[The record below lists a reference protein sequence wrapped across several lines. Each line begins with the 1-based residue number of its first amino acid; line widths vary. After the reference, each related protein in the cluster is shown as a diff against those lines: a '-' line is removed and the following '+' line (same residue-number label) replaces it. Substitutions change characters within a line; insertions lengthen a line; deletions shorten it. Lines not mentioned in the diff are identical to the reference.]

1 METHSPSLPPLHS
14 GDKKNSPVL
23 LSEQFVAG
31 DEQHRLSLH
40 GGHPHSPQHR
50 LFLPLCSACLPRSW
64 FCACHPPPTGRLCAR
79 PVGGG
84 PVRRL
89 LYCHC
94 RFVRLCPAA
103 GRFGRA
109 TRSFSLLIGNFH
121 RPVSLEDVNT
131 RGFSC
136 KDTFS
141 FSLRSPSLSISSS
154 SLDPCILYYELVLP
168 SMNLE
173 CL

>member
-1 METHSPSLPPLHS
+1 MACLIDAWRHIHLPPPSPSASSHQA
-14 GDKKNSPVL
+14 GCIREIKKIVL

-64 FCACHPPPTGRLCAR
+64 FCPCHPPPTGRLCAR

-89 LYCHC
+89 LYFQLAVSSSCGVA
-94 RFVRLCPAA
+94 RWLGDTVVR
-103 GRFGRA
+103 
-109 TRSFSLLIGNFH
+109 
-121 RPVSLEDVNT
+121 
-131 RGFSC
+131 
-136 KDTFS
+136 FS
-141 FSLRSPSLSISSS
+141 FGKNPSSNIIRRCFYACIHVRTHCHSLAALSLSLSSS
-154 SLDPCILYYELVLP
+154 SVDRCIV
-168 SMNLE
+168 
-173 CL
+173 